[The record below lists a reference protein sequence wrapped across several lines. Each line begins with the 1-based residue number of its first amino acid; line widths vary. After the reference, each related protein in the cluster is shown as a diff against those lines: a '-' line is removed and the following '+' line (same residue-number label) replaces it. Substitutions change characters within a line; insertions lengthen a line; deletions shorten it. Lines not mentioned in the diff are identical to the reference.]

1 MGKIVATSVT
11 RIDLETPVGGL
22 ALVFRDDVL
31 CGVSFEDHWDSLD
44 RWLARR
50 FGEVKWAEGG
60 AGGET
65 TRSIVAYFGGELR
78 ALDAVEV
85 DPGGSPFQR
94 EVWKALRT
102 IGAGE
107 TRSYQEL
114 ASAVGRPSA
123 SRAVARANATNPIP
137 VVIPCHRV
145 IHSDGSLAGYGGGIE
160 RKRWLLRH
168 EAAGAEFRLK
178 P

>member
-1 MGKIVATSVT
+1 
-11 RIDLETPVGGL
+11 
-22 ALVFRDDVL
+22 
-31 CGVSFEDHWDSLD
+31 
-44 RWLARR
+44 
-50 FGEVKWAEGG
+50 
-60 AGGET
+60 
-65 TRSIVAYFGGELR
+65 VAYFGGELR
-78 ALDAVEV
+78 ALDAIEV